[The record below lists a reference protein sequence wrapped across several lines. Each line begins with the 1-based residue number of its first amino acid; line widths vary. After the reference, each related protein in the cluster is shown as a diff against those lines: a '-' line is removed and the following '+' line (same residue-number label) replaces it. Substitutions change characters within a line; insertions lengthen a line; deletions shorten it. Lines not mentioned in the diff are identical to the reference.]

1 MTTSVV
7 EDQGYE
13 DQNQDQDENYDEDWM
28 DGISL
33 TPLTTKSPE
42 GDNMIW
48 ISLPGLLK
56 GKAGAMGEAER
67 TL

>member
-1 MTTSVV
+1 MV

-13 DQNQDQDENYDEDWM
+13 DQEDQKQDQDENYNEDWM

-33 TPLTTKSPE
+33 TPLTTGSPE
-42 GDNMIW
+42 GDNKIW
-48 ISLPGLLK
+48 ISLPSLLK

-67 TL
+67 TF